1 MSQIF
6 VTGLLQVSKQ
16 YIHVLLTL
24 LFLLQLEASIKN
36 GDIEGFQIF
45 NKASVF
51 LSSMVKKKDINLE
64 EHEELFDE
72 VSVNEVIRTFSFQSL
87 QSMCLYERILF

>member
-1 MSQIF
+1 M
-6 VTGLLQVSKQ
+6 
-16 YIHVLLTL
+16 LLTL

-36 GDIEGFQIF
+36 GDIEGFQLF
-45 NKASVF
+45 NRASVF
-51 LSSMVKKKDINLE
+51 LSSMMKKKDINLE

-87 QSMCLYERILF
+87 QSMCLHESILF

>member
-1 MSQIF
+1 M
-6 VTGLLQVSKQ
+6 
-16 YIHVLLTL
+16 LLTL

-36 GDIEGFQIF
+36 GDIEGFQLF
-45 NKASVF
+45 NRASVF
-51 LSSMVKKKDINLE
+51 LSSMMKKKDINLE

-87 QSMCLYERILF
+87 QSMCLYESILF